1 MLKSLEKPPGMNTF
15 QRNVGSVGECRA
27 CVTLW
32 DSKKPKS
39 NCNSRT
45 GWVGFD
51 TGVILS
57 IVWLKE
63 SRFWG
68 HTIDQDS
75 HKLRGTSFQAP
86 QGGFQLRQSSLNQW
100 FSFVFCSAS
109 KCTSFKAFGFSFN
122 LSFSFLICLKVILTA
137 VFQLFCVCMNQR
149 DVNMWSTRHSP
160 RDMHVPQRDTDGCF

>member
-1 MLKSLEKPPGMNTF
+1 M
-15 QRNVGSVGECRA
+15 
-27 CVTLW
+27 
-32 DSKKPKS
+32 
-39 NCNSRT
+39 
-45 GWVGFD
+45 GFD

-75 HKLRGTSFQAP
+75 HKLRGTNFQAP
-86 QGGFQLRQSSLNQW
+86 QGGFQLRQSSLNQC

-149 DVNMWSTRHSP
+149 DVNTCEAPGTAPEICTCP
-160 RDMHVPQRDTDGCF
+160 REILTAVSSFHTFQVYN